1 MEEAAPSSPCLA
13 VGRKEKVP
21 KDRGKVK
28 SPKTEEGK
36 VPKDRGRFES
46 TGPDPSGP
54 DARPPPDQQVAATSR
69 EGGSVTPRER
79 ENVGKGDGDLG
90 LLPDLEHPCSPGR
103 WSQD

>member
-1 MEEAAPSSPCLA
+1 M
-13 VGRKEKVP
+13 GRKEKVP
-21 KDRGKVK
+21 KDRGKGK

-46 TGPDPSGP
+46 AGPDPSGP
-54 DARPPPDQQVAATSR
+54 DAPPHRPAGSCRFPGGR
-69 EGGSVTPRER
+69 ERDPKRER
-79 ENVGKGDGDLG
+79 EKGKGDGDLG